1 MDLDLSAMTRSE
13 LDALRSTL
21 KPQGFALIQLDDGD
35 VHSYPYDS
43 PWIDDAEFTRIY
55 RSIASNT
62 LVDRARCY
70 SLYLLAQQARKVS
83 GDVLEV
89 GSWRGGTGAL
99 LAQVLRDREVF
110 LADTFAGVVKSADW
124 EHYVDATHADTSAEL
139 VADFVAGLGLTN
151 VELLTGIFPEETGQL
166 VAGRSWAMVY
176 LDLDVYQSTKDA
188 FEFVWDDVAVGGVVA
203 FDDYGMT
210 SACAGIA
217 KFVHEVKDDPDKL
230 FIQNLN
236 GQAYLVKREA

>member
-1 MDLDLSAMTRSE
+1 MDIDLSGKTRDE
-13 LDALRSTL
+13 LDELRADL
-21 KPQGFALIQLDDGD
+21 KPQGFALIQLDDSA

-43 PWIDDAEFTRIY
+43 PWLEDEDFTRVY
-55 RSIASNT
+55 RSISANT

-70 SLYLLAQQARKVS
+70 SLYLLAQQSRKVA
-83 GDVLEV
+83 GDILEV

-99 LAQVLRDREVF
+99 LAQVLPDRSVF

-124 EHYVDATHADTSAEL
+124 EHYVDATHSDTSEQL
-139 VADFVAGLGLTN
+139 VADFVSGLGLTN
-151 VELLTGIFPEETGQL
+151 VELLTGIFPEETGSR
-166 VAGRSWAMVY
+166 VSDRSWAMVY

-188 FEFVWDDVAVGGVVA
+188 FEFVWDDVVVGGFVA

-210 SACAGIA
+210 SACAGIS
-217 KFVHEVKDDPDKL
+217 KFVHEVKDDADKL

-236 GQAYLVKREA
+236 GQAYLVKLP